1 MRLTAFQSD
10 KGDCLLLTN
19 TAGTTRILVDGGMP
33 VSYDAH
39 VAAAMGKL
47 QVAKK
52 ALDIVYVSHID
63 QDHIGGVLKMLDD
76 EAEWR
81 VHEFQKTNKNPNSK
95 APTVPRPPKVKEIWH
110 NGFGELLK
118 DLAKPIGD
126 ALSAMAPVLAG
137 SDLSEIRREALE
149 QSDLVTSIGEAIKVS
164 RRISPSQLNIPLNP
178 RTAGKL
184 MMLRNNQ
191 QPIKIGG
198 LTITIIGPT
207 DAHLKKLRDD
217 WKTFLQSVNGKKQL
231 KEIRDAARRTE
242 ELLGASEFDNLVSS
256 LRLQAEMFGDPN
268 EVTPPNLASLT
279 LLVEDDSESLLLTG
293 DARGDQI
300 VDGLKQAGRLNGS
313 PIEVGVM
320 KVPHHGSENNIDSDF
335 VEAVIAR
342 DYVFCGN
349 GFSGNPNTKVVEM
362 MFRRRRAAS
371 AKPFRFWFN
380 NSEAASTK
388 TANKTHMAKVETLV
402 KSLAKT
408 ATGQF
413 TFRFLTKG
421 SSIKIL

>member
-19 TAGTTRILVDGGMP
+19 TAGTARILVDGGMP

-63 QDHIGGVLKMLDD
+63 EDHIGGVLKMLDD
-76 EAEWR
+76 EAAWR
-81 VHEFQKTNKNPNSK
+81 VKEFQKNNPK
-95 APTVPRPPKVKEIWH
+95 IKTPTVPRPPKIKEIWH
-110 NGFGELLK
+110 NGFGEMLQK
-118 DLAKPIGD
+118 KAKPIVD

-137 SDLSEIRREALE
+137 SDLAEIRREALK
-149 QSDLVTSIGEAIKVS
+149 QSDLVTSVGQAIEVS
-164 RRISPSQLNIPLNP
+164 RRISPKQLNIPLNP
-178 RTAGKL
+178 RADGKL
-184 MMLRNNQ
+184 MMLRKNQ
-191 QPIKIGG
+191 QPIKLGG

-207 DAHLKKLRDD
+207 EAHLEKLRSD
-217 WKTFLQSVNGKKQL
+217 WKKFLDSVKGKAQL
-231 KEIRDAARRTE
+231 KKIQDAARRTE

-256 LRLQAEMFGDPN
+256 LRLQAEMFGNPK

-300 VDGLKQAGRLNGS
+300 VEGLKQAGRLNGGT
-313 PIEVGVM
+313 IEVGVM

-349 GFSGNPNTKVVEM
+349 GFSENPNTKVIEM
-362 MFRRRRAAS
+362 MFRRRRTAS
-371 AKPFRFWFN
+371 PKPFRFWFN
-380 NSEAASTK
+380 SSEAVS
-388 TANKTHMAKVETLV
+388 ANPKHMVKVETLV

-408 ATGQF
+408 AKGQF

-421 SSIKIL
+421 SSMKIL

>member
-1 MRLTAFQSD
+1 
-10 KGDCLLLTN
+10 
-19 TAGTTRILVDGGMP
+19 

-63 QDHIGGVLKMLDD
+63 EDHIGGVLKMLDD
-76 EAEWR
+76 EAAWR
-81 VHEFQKTNKNPNSK
+81 VKEFQKNNPK
-95 APTVPRPPKVKEIWH
+95 IKTPTVPRPPKIKEIWH
-110 NGFGELLK
+110 NGFGEMLQK
-118 DLAKPIGD
+118 KAKPIVD

-137 SDLSEIRREALE
+137 SDLAEIRREALK
-149 QSDLVTSIGEAIKVS
+149 QSDLVTSVGQAIEVS
-164 RRISPSQLNIPLNP
+164 RRISPKQLNIPLNP
-178 RTAGKL
+178 RADGKL
-184 MMLRNNQ
+184 MMLRKNQ
-191 QPIKIGG
+191 KPIKLGG

-207 DAHLKKLRDD
+207 EAHLEKLRSD
-217 WKTFLQSVNGKKQL
+217 WKKFLDSVKGKAQL
-231 KEIRDAARRTE
+231 KKIQDAARRTE

-256 LRLQAEMFGDPN
+256 LRLQAEMFGNPK

-300 VDGLKQAGRLNGS
+300 VEGLKQAGRLNGGT
-313 PIEVGVM
+313 IEVGVM

-349 GFSGNPNTKVVEM
+349 GFSENPNTKVIEM
-362 MFRRRRAAS
+362 MFRRRRTAS
-371 AKPFRFWFN
+371 PKPFRFWFN
-380 NSEAASTK
+380 SSEAVS
-388 TANKTHMAKVETLV
+388 ANPKHMVKVETLV

-408 ATGQF
+408 AKGQF

-421 SSIKIL
+421 SSMKIL

>member
-19 TAGTTRILVDGGMP
+19 TAGTARILVDGGMP
-33 VSYDAH
+33 VSYNAH

-52 ALDIVYVSHID
+52 ALDIVYVSHVD

-76 EAEWR
+76 EAAWR
-81 VHEFQKTNKNPNSK
+81 VHEFQKKSGNTKSK

-110 NGFGELLK
+110 NGFGELLNT
-118 DLAKPIGD
+118 LAKPIED
-126 ALSAMAPVLAG
+126 SLSAMAPVLAG
-137 SDLSEIRREALE
+137 SDLAEIRREALK

-164 RRISPSQLNIPLNP
+164 KRISPKQLNIPLNP
-178 RTAGKL
+178 RADGKL
-184 MMLRNNQ
+184 MMLRKNQ
-191 QPIKIGG
+191 KPIKIGG

-207 DAHLKKLRDD
+207 DAHLKSLRGE
-217 WKTFLQSVNGKKQL
+217 WKTFLQSIDGKKQL
-231 KEIRDAARRTE
+231 KKIRDAARRTE
-242 ELLGASEFDNLVSS
+242 ELLGASEFDNLVAS
-256 LRLQAEMFGDPN
+256 LRLQAEMFGDPK
-268 EVTPPNLASLT
+268 EVTTPNLASLT

-300 VDGLKQAGRLNGS
+300 VDGLKQAGRLNGGT
-313 PIEVGVM
+313 IEVDVL

-349 GFSGNPNTKVVEM
+349 GFSENPNTKVIEM

-371 AKPFRFWFN
+371 QKPFRFSFN
-380 NSEAASTK
+380 SSEAIS
-388 TANKTHMAKVETLV
+388 ANPKHMAKVETLV
-402 KSLAKT
+402 KNLAKT

-421 SSIKIL
+421 SSMKIL

>member
-19 TAGTTRILVDGGMP
+19 TAGTARILVDGGMP

-63 QDHIGGVLKMLDD
+63 EDHIGGVLKMLDD
-76 EAEWR
+76 EAAWR
-81 VHEFQKTNKNPNSK
+81 VKEFQKNNPK
-95 APTVPRPPKVKEIWH
+95 IKTPTVPRPPKIKEIWH
-110 NGFGELLK
+110 NGFGEMLQK
-118 DLAKPIGD
+118 KAKPIVD

-137 SDLSEIRREALE
+137 SDLAEIRREALK
-149 QSDLVTSIGEAIKVS
+149 QSDLVTSVGQAIEVS
-164 RRISPSQLNIPLNP
+164 RRISPKQLNIPLNP
-178 RTAGKL
+178 RADGKL
-184 MMLRNNQ
+184 MMLRKNQ
-191 QPIKIGG
+191 KPIKLGG

-207 DAHLKKLRDD
+207 EAHLEKLRSD
-217 WKTFLQSVNGKKQL
+217 WKKFLDSVKGKAQL
-231 KEIRDAARRTE
+231 KKIQDAARRTE

-256 LRLQAEMFGDPN
+256 LRLQAEMFGNPK

-300 VDGLKQAGRLNGS
+300 VEGLKQAGRLNGGT
-313 PIEVGVM
+313 IEVGVM

-349 GFSGNPNTKVVEM
+349 GFSENPNTKVIEM
-362 MFRRRRAAS
+362 MFRRRRTAS
-371 AKPFRFWFN
+371 PKPFRFWFN
-380 NSEAASTK
+380 SSEAVS
-388 TANKTHMAKVETLV
+388 ANPKHMVKVETLV

-408 ATGQF
+408 AKAQF

-421 SSIKIL
+421 SSMKIL

>member
-19 TAGTTRILVDGGMP
+19 TAGTARILVDGGMP

-63 QDHIGGVLKMLDD
+63 EDHIGGVLKMLDD
-76 EAEWR
+76 EAAWR
-81 VHEFQKTNKNPNSK
+81 VKEFQKNNPK
-95 APTVPRPPKVKEIWH
+95 IKTPTVPRPPKIKEIWH
-110 NGFGELLK
+110 NGFGEMLQK
-118 DLAKPIGD
+118 KAKPIVD

-137 SDLSEIRREALE
+137 SDLAEIRREALK
-149 QSDLVTSIGEAIKVS
+149 QSDLVTSVGQAIEVS
-164 RRISPSQLNIPLNP
+164 RRISPKQLNIPLNP
-178 RTAGKL
+178 RADGKL
-184 MMLRNNQ
+184 MMLRKNQ
-191 QPIKIGG
+191 KPIKLGG

-207 DAHLKKLRDD
+207 EAHLEKLRSD
-217 WKTFLQSVNGKKQL
+217 WKKFLDSVKGKAQL
-231 KEIRDAARRTE
+231 KKIQDAARRTE

-256 LRLQAEMFGDPN
+256 LRLQAEMFGNPK

-279 LLVEDDSESLLLTG
+279 LLVEDDSDSLVLTG

-300 VDGLKQAGRLNGS
+300 VEGLKQAGRLNGGT
-313 PIEVGVM
+313 IEVGVM

-349 GFSGNPNTKVVEM
+349 GFSENPNTKVIEM
-362 MFRRRRAAS
+362 MFRRRRTAS
-371 AKPFRFWFN
+371 PKPFRFWFN
-380 NSEAASTK
+380 SSEAVS
-388 TANKTHMAKVETLV
+388 ANPKHMVKVETLV

-408 ATGQF
+408 AKGQF

-421 SSIKIL
+421 SSMKIL

>member
-33 VSYDAH
+33 ASYDAH

-63 QDHIGGVLKMLDD
+63 EDHIGGVLKMLDD
-76 EAEWR
+76 EAAWR
-81 VHEFQKTNKNPNSK
+81 VKEFQKNNPK
-95 APTVPRPPKVKEIWH
+95 IKTPTVPRPPKIKEIWH
-110 NGFGELLK
+110 NGFGEMLQK
-118 DLAKPIGD
+118 KAKPIVD

-137 SDLSEIRREALE
+137 SDLAEIRREALK
-149 QSDLVTSIGEAIKVS
+149 QSDLVTSVGQAIEVS
-164 RRISPSQLNIPLNP
+164 RRISPKQLNIPLNP
-178 RTAGKL
+178 RADGKL
-184 MMLRNNQ
+184 MMLRKNQ
-191 QPIKIGG
+191 KPIKLGG

-207 DAHLKKLRDD
+207 EAHLEKLRSD
-217 WKTFLQSVNGKKQL
+217 WKKFLDSVKGKAQL
-231 KEIRDAARRTE
+231 KKIQDAARRTE

-256 LRLQAEMFGDPN
+256 LRLQAEMFGNPK

-300 VDGLKQAGRLNGS
+300 VEGLKQAGRLNGGT
-313 PIEVGVM
+313 IEVGVM

-349 GFSGNPNTKVVEM
+349 GFSENPNTKVIEM

-371 AKPFRFWFN
+371 PKPFRFWFN
-380 NSEAASTK
+380 SSEAVS
-388 TANKTHMAKVETLV
+388 ANPKHMAKVETLV

-408 ATGQF
+408 AKAQF

-421 SSIKIL
+421 SSMKIL

>member
-19 TAGTTRILVDGGMP
+19 TAGTARMLVDGGMP
-33 VSYDAH
+33 VSYNAH

-47 QVAKK
+47 QIAKK
-52 ALDIVYVSHID
+52 AIDIVYVSHID

-76 EAEWR
+76 EAAWR
-81 VHEFQKTNKNPNSK
+81 VHEFQKKSGNTKSK

-110 NGFGELLK
+110 NGFGELLNT
-118 DLAKPIGD
+118 LAKPIED
-126 ALSAMAPVLAG
+126 SLSAMAPVLAG
-137 SDLSEIRREALE
+137 SDLAEIRREALK

-164 RRISPSQLNIPLNP
+164 RRISPNQLNIPLNP
-178 RTAGKL
+178 RADGKL
-184 MMLRNNQ
+184 MMLRKNQ
-191 QPIKIGG
+191 KPIKIGG

-207 DAHLKKLRDD
+207 DAHLKSLRGE
-217 WKTFLQSVNGKKQL
+217 WKTFLQSIDGKKQL
-231 KEIRDAARRTE
+231 KKIRDAARRTE
-242 ELLGASEFDNLVSS
+242 ELLGASEFDNLVAS
-256 LRLQAEMFGDPN
+256 LRLQAEMFGDPT
-268 EVTPPNLASLT
+268 EVTTPNLASLT

-300 VDGLKQAGRLNGS
+300 VDGLKQAGRLNGGT
-313 PIEVGVM
+313 IEVDVL

-349 GFSGNPNTKVVEM
+349 GFSENPNTKVIEM

-371 AKPFRFWFN
+371 QKPFRFSFN
-380 NSEAASTK
+380 SSEAVS
-388 TANKTHMAKVETLV
+388 ANPTHMAKVETLV
-402 KSLAKT
+402 KNLAKT

-421 SSIKIL
+421 SSMKIL

>member
-19 TAGTTRILVDGGMP
+19 TAGTARVLVDGGMP

-47 QVAKK
+47 QIAKK

-76 EAEWR
+76 EAAWR
-81 VHEFQKTNKNPNSK
+81 VHEFQKKSGNTKSK

-110 NGFGELLK
+110 NGFGELLNK
-118 DLAKPIGD
+118 LAAPIED
-126 ALSAMAPVLAG
+126 SLSAMAPVLAG
-137 SDLSEIRREALE
+137 SDLAEIRREALK

-164 RRISPSQLNIPLNP
+164 KRISPKQLNIPLNP
-178 RTAGKL
+178 RADGKL
-184 MMLRNNQ
+184 MMLRKNQ
-191 QPIKIGG
+191 KPIKIGG
-198 LTITIIGPT
+198 LTITVIGPT
-207 DAHLKKLRDD
+207 DAHLKTLREE
-217 WKTFLQSVNGKKQL
+217 WKAFLQSIEGKKQL
-231 KEIRDAARRTE
+231 KKIGDAARRTE
-242 ELLGASEFDNLVSS
+242 ELLGASEFDNLVAS
-256 LRLQAEMFGDPN
+256 LRLQAEMFGDPE
-268 EVTPPNLASLT
+268 EVTTPNLASLT

-300 VDGLKQAGRLNGS
+300 VDGLKQAGRLNGGTT
-313 PIEVGVM
+313 EVDVL

-349 GFSGNPNTKVVEM
+349 GFSENPNTKVIEM

-371 AKPFRFWFN
+371 PKPFRFWFN
-380 NSEAASTK
+380 SSEAVS
-388 TANKTHMAKVETLV
+388 ANPKHMAKVETLV

-408 ATGQF
+408 AKAQF

-421 SSIKIL
+421 SSMKIL